1 MPKSNTAKTVAKL
14 SKSET
19 PLPGKPVKGSE
30 SGRPIMAALNLLS
43 RRWVL
48 RIVWELKDGPCGF
61 REMQARCNQLSP
73 TTLSTRLSELE
84 EAGIVTHTSD
94 GAWTLTELG
103 RNLKPALKALVIW
116 SDEWAANIAE
126 DQTP

>member
-1 MPKSNTAKTVAKL
+1 MPKPSKPKNVAPL
-14 SKSET
+14 FPTDT

-48 RIVWELKDGPCGF
+48 RIIWELRDGPCGF

-73 TTLSTRLSELE
+73 TTLSTRLSELK
-84 EAGIVTHTSD
+84 EAGIVIQD
-94 GAWTLTELG
+94 AQGVWELTALGKSLRPVLKELV
-103 RNLKPALKALVIW
+103 RW
-116 SDEWAANIAE
+116 SDSWAEQVKAKNEI
-126 DQTP
+126 